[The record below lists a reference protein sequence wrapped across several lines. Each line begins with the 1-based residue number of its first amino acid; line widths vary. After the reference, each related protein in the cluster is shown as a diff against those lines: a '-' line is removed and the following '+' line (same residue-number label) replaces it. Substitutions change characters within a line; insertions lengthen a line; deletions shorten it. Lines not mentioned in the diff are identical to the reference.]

1 MEPSSM
7 ISLAVAAF
15 LGALIG
21 LEREITGQ
29 PAGLRTH
36 IILSIGAALASM
48 LSISFSHDF
57 SSQQFGSDPA
67 RIVAQV
73 VSGVGFLGAGAIMKF
88 GVSVK
93 GLTTASSLWTCAII
107 GIACGAEYYYPAA
120 AATVCVLAA
129 LTLVNKV
136 THNILTGF
144 RTREFK
150 VKLTDRPG
158 VLNELRTR
166 LEKRKVSI
174 LSLNAAMPDK
184 KTLKIDMII
193 RMPSDLKMDALI
205 NLVNDIDETQSVQI
219 D

>member
-1 MEPSSM
+1 M
-7 ISLAVAAF
+7 F
-15 LGALIG
+15 ALRDQQ
-21 LEREITGQ
+21 LF
-29 PAGLRTH
+29 
-36 IILSIGAALASM
+36 AL
-48 LSISFSHDF
+48 
-57 SSQQFGSDPA
+57 
-67 RIVAQV
+67 
-73 VSGVGFLGAGAIMKF
+73 
-88 GVSVK
+88 
-93 GLTTASSLWTCAII
+93 I